1 MVDVDN
7 FKKYNDAFGHLAGD
21 EALERVAAA
30 LQASIREVDCA
41 ARYGG
46 EEFILVLSETGLD
59 GAETVTDRIRGRLA
73 TEAFQGGKIT
83 VSIGVAEFPTHG
95 ETPEA
100 LIRCADAAMYDAKE
114 KGRNRVARAPV
125 AAPKKRA

>member
-21 EALERVAAA
+21 DALSRVAAA

-46 EEFILVLSETGLD
+46 EEFIVVLSETGVD
-59 GAETVTDRIRGRLA
+59 GAQAVTERIRTRLA
-73 TEAFQGGKIT
+73 TEVFQGGKIT

-95 ETPEA
+95 DTPEA
-100 LIRCADAAMYDAKE
+100 LLRSADAAMYDAKGQ
-114 KGRNRVARAPV
+114 GRNRVARAS
-125 AAPKKRA
+125 APTSKKRA